1 MAGFHIHLAV
11 EAFIERVSNIN
22 LSDYKEKYCIFMCI
36 SSYVLK
42 CLYNLYL

>member
-22 LSDYKEKYCIFMCI
+22 LSDYSKNMALFR
-36 SSYVLK
+36 
-42 CLYNLYL
+42 